1 MKKEKAPELKKPSQ
15 SIELFRTVKKAGIFF
30 QILWLSQN
38 TWTLLI
44 EIILLHTLVSK
55 HVDNFDEHASG
66 YSKFQIPGFYILIRL
81 VLTFVDIF
89 DCVIETY

>member
-1 MKKEKAPELKKPSQ
+1 MLANEIRAKQENLSYMQPTLC
-15 SIELFRTVKKAGIFF
+15 FF
-30 QILWLSQN
+30 L
-38 TWTLLI
+38 
-44 EIILLHTLVSK
+44 IILLHTLVSK

-81 VLTFVDIF
+81 VLTFVDIL